1 MLSEPTTKMV
11 ARASVRIRKEK
22 SLESKEVAI
31 LDTGAIVEV
40 IETKDGWHKV
50 ENGFIKE
57 EYLKLA

>member
-1 MLSEPTTKMV
+1 MV
-11 ARASVRIRKEK
+11 AKASVRIRKEE

-31 LDTGAIVEV
+31 IDAGAIVEV